1 MQGNFITYK
10 SSSIYYRLYGNG
22 GKLIFCFHGYGEDNK
37 SFDCLAEKLGR
48 DYTLV
53 AMDMPFHGE
62 TEWYEGLTFQPQE
75 LITIIHQI
83 RQTLLPVNHPISQST
98 DQPITLLG
106 FSMGGRIALQLL
118 QLIPES
124 IERCVLAAPDGL
136 HKNPWYTFSTQTW
149 IGNKIFK
156 RVMYKPDRIFWLLDK
171 AGKLKLAHPSIIKV
185 AHYYLDDAQER
196 IKLYCR
202 WTTLRKFKPS
212 LPLIKK
218 LIAQYSIPVR
228 FLFGRYDGI
237 IVSDKADIFKSDTA
251 NVQVHIIEAGHRL
264 MQDKYSDE
272 IVKLFYQ

>member
-1 MQGNFITYK
+1 MPGNFITYK
-10 SSSIYYRLYGNG
+10 TSSIHYRLYGNG
-22 GKLIFCFHGYGEDNK
+22 SKLIFCFHGYGEDSS
-37 SFDCLAEKLGR
+37 SFACLAQKLGI
-48 DYTLV
+48 DYTL
-53 AMDMPFHGE
+53 AAIDMPFHGE
-62 TEWYEGLTFQPQE
+62 TTWHEGLTFTPGE
-75 LITIIHQI
+75 LITIIRQI
-83 RQTLLPVNHPISQST
+83 QQTLKPANQLIN
-98 DQPITLLG
+98 LLG

-118 QLIPES
+118 QLMPAS
-124 IERCVLAAPDGL
+124 IERLVLVAPDGL

-149 IGNKIFK
+149 VGNKIFK
-156 RVMYKPDRIFWLLDK
+156 RVMYKPDRIFWLLGK

-185 AHYYLDDAQER
+185 AHYYLDDTQER

-237 IVSDKADIFKSDTA
+237 IVSDKANIFKSDTR

-264 MQDKYSDE
+264 MQEKYSDE
-272 IVKLFYQ
+272 IVRLFYE